1 MSSLLGTINPN
12 PRLKSQPEVH
22 PTEAQGAGQDPNDL
36 VATGSKDKSLSS
48 EPSSSNDHD
57 IAVDPAYLGQ
67 LARKITSQSIAYST
81 KSHLENPFLT
91 TDENSPVNPNGSN
104 FNPRAWLK
112 LNLAIK
118 SRDPDRYPTRTA
130 GFTYRN
136 LNVHGFGTPT
146 DYQKDVATT
155 ILQVAGWAR
164 RVVGAGKQ
172 KIQIL
177 RNFDGIVRSG
187 EMLMVLGRPGSGCST
202 LLKTIAGETHGLYVD
217 DGSHLNYQG
226 PFPPEVRAQ

>member
-1 MSSLLGTINPN
+1 MSALLGTINPN
-12 PRLKSQPEVH
+12 PHLKSQPDVH
-22 PTEAQGAGQDPNDL
+22 PTEAQGAGQDPHDL
-36 VATGSKDKSLSS
+36 NATGHKEKSLSS
-48 EPSSSNDHD
+48 NPSSSSNEHD

-81 KSHLENPFLT
+81 KSNLENPFLT
-91 TDENSPVNPNGSN
+91 TDENSPVNPHSAN

-130 GFTYRN
+130 GIAYRN
-136 LNVHGFGTPT
+136 LSVHGFGAAT
-146 DYQKDVATT
+146 DYQKDVANT
-155 ILQVAGWAR
+155 ILQVAGLAR
-164 RVVGAGKQ
+164 RLVGSGKQ

-177 RNFDGIVRSG
+177 RNFDGLVRSG

-202 LLKTIAGETHGLYVD
+202 LLKTIAGETHGLYIS

-226 PFPPEVRAQ
+226 SCPV